1 MLYSILDHKIG
12 ETIGKEEIGRSSSN
26 SIGSLLKAPAKK
38 APIRRCGTLLIKH
51 IQTVCNGCL
60 RSGSGKKL

>member
-1 MLYSILDHKIG
+1 MV
-12 ETIGKEEIGRSSSN
+12 KERGN
-26 SIGSLLKAPAKK
+26 SIGSFLKAPAKK

-60 RSGSGKKL
+60 RSGSGIENLILLLF